1 MLLPAAVLQ
10 YSTPHMIAHRG
21 MAMPASK
28 TLRTITAAVIQMNSG
43 DDKLKNLAC
52 AETLIDEAAAR
63 GAKIAVLPEMFS
75 WRGLRKDLQK
85 VSEPIPGPTIARL
98 SRVAAA
104 ANICVLAGSIAER
117 SSHKTKVYNTSVLIG
132 ADGLIR
138 ASYRKIHLFQ
148 FQLKNGTAIR
158 ENRIFLPGDRIAC
171 ARVSGCMFGFS
182 ICYDLRFPELYRALC
197 ARGCHAFFAPSAFTF
212 ETGALHWE
220 VLLRA
225 RAIENQSYI
234 LAPNQCGRNP
244 QGFEDYGHSMIIG
257 PLGEVLGAATK
268 PEDIVIADLNLSHLT
283 AVRKQL
289 PLLKHIRNDA
299 YRIK

>member
-1 MLLPAAVLQ
+1 
-10 YSTPHMIAHRG
+10 
-21 MAMPASK
+21 
-28 TLRTITAAVIQMNSG
+28 MNSG
-43 DDKLKNLAC
+43 DDKLKNLAA
-52 AETLIDEAAAR
+52 AEALVREAAAR

-75 WRGLRKDLQK
+75 WRGPRKDTHK
-85 VSEPIPGPTIARL
+85 FSEPISGPTISRL

-104 ANICVLAGSIAER
+104 ANISVLAGSIAER
-117 SSHKTKVYNTSVLIG
+117 SSHKTRVFNTSVLIG
-132 ADGLIR
+132 ADGRIR

-148 FQLKNGTAIR
+148 FQLKDGTAIR
-158 ENRIFLPGDRIAC
+158 EDRVFLPGDRIAC

-182 ICYDLRFPELYRALC
+182 ICYDLRFPGLYRALSAC
-197 ARGCHAFFAPSAFTF
+197 GCHAFLAPSAFTA

-257 PLGEVLGAATK
+257 PLGEVLGAASQ
-268 PEDIVIADLNLSHLT
+268 PEDIVIAELNLSHVN

-289 PLLKHIRNDA
+289 PVLKHIRNDA
-299 YRIK
+299 YSTK

>member
-1 MLLPAAVLQ
+1 
-10 YSTPHMIAHRG
+10 
-21 MAMPASK
+21 MPAPK
-28 TLRTITAAVIQMNSG
+28 VQKIITAAVVQMNSG
-43 DDKLKNLAC
+43 DDKTKNLAG
-52 AETLIDEAAAR
+52 AEALIREAAAR

-75 WRGLRKDLQK
+75 WRGARKDTHK
-85 VSEPIPGPTIARL
+85 FSELISGPTIARL
-98 SRVAAA
+98 SRIAAA
-104 ANICVLAGSIAER
+104 ANISVLAGSIAER

-132 ADGLIR
+132 ADGRIR

-158 ENRIFLPGDRIAC
+158 EDRIFLPGDRIAC
-171 ARVSGCMFGFS
+171 SRVSGCMFGFS
-182 ICYDLRFPELYRALC
+182 ICYDLRFPGLYRALC
-197 ARGCHAFFAPSAFTF
+197 VRGCQAFFAPSAFTF

-257 PLGEVLGAATK
+257 PLGEVLAAASQ
-268 PEDIVIADLNLSHLT
+268 PEDIVIAELNLSHVS

>member
-1 MLLPAAVLQ
+1 
-10 YSTPHMIAHRG
+10 
-21 MAMPASK
+21 MPASK
-28 TLRTITAAVIQMNSG
+28 TPKVITAAVIQMNSG
-43 DDKLKNLAC
+43 DDKIKNLAA
-52 AETLIDEAAAR
+52 AETLIHAAAAR

-75 WRGLRKDLQK
+75 WRGARKDTHK
-85 VSEPIPGPTIARL
+85 FSELISGPTIARL

-104 ANICVLAGSIAER
+104 ASISVLAGSIAER

-132 ADGLIR
+132 ADGRIR

-158 ENRIFLPGDRIAC
+158 EDRIFLPGDRIAC
-171 ARVSGCMFGFS
+171 SSVSGCMFGFS
-182 ICYDLRFPELYRALC
+182 ICYDLRFPGLYRALC
-197 ARGCHAFFAPSAFTF
+197 ARGCQAFFAPSAFTF
-212 ETGALHWE
+212 ETGKLHWE

-257 PLGEVLGAATK
+257 PLGEVLAAASQ
-268 PEDIVIADLNLSHLT
+268 PEDIVIAELNLSHVS